1 MSEFHAPRHATELL
15 DSVRD
20 TRWLKDWRGVDAYVL
35 LGDPGAGKT
44 SSFLAECQ
52 AAGGVWATARDVLA
66 GVAPNVPQG
75 GVVFIDGLDEVRAG
89 EANGRVPFD
98 QLRRW
103 LNEQGRPRLRL
114 SCREADWL
122 GHADLRELAKVTPNG
137 EVRALHLEPLQDEDI
152 LTILV
157 ARSSEVPDAQAF
169 LRTAEQTG
177 LTPLLRNP
185 LMLDLAIRGQSAW
198 FAQPDLVRQW
208 SRSDIYRAACEQ
220 LAVEHNPEHSA
231 VATPCAPGGVQQVL
245 DAAGWLSAVLLLSGK
260 AGVSEAGP
268 VQGDEGV
275 PLALLPPAPDVTD
288 GVMHMALRS
297 KLFSTRAGLRA
308 PLHRTVAEYLAAGF
322 LAKRINLGLPLG
334 RVMALMQGMDGV
346 PVEPLRGLWAWL
358 AVQHLPARTRLM
370 TADPIGF
377 VLNGDAMVLTHDERL
392 QLLAALRDAFAKDPW
407 SRDQIWNTPLFGPL
421 ATPDMAD
428 ALQVVLQDHSD
439 DLGHQSL
446 LTCVFDAL
454 RHGQALPSLAPIL
467 EAWVE
472 DGQAGSYL
480 RTAAYRA
487 GQHCTGWQP
496 QQALAW
502 LHAIQAGS
510 LPDDEDE
517 LCGMLLADLYPAHV
531 TPSEVLGYWHEPK
544 RPHFFGAYKH
554 FWHFDLF
561 RQAPDSAWTELVE
574 GWRTR
579 HPFIQQEEV
588 LHSQFELPARLLAN
602 ALPRVGEQL
611 DSEVLYDWLGLCL
624 DEYGESRW
632 SGISELKV
640 VQTWL
645 SNRPQRMKDLFRIGL
660 LRTEQDA
667 HGHWPFWQIE
677 TRLHD
682 ARHPPDWLHWLLE
695 VAADAPTPEAAEY
708 CFFPAARAAI
718 KPISGMDSP
727 SLEEIEEWVERHRG
741 RWPMAEDWKTTA
753 WSVSL
758 DHWESK
764 QARRRRERETE
775 LLHRT
780 AARQTALQ
788 PHWQA
793 LLDGSAPARL
803 LYNVAVAHEHGFSDL
818 QGETPLQRVQDLLVC
833 DETQARAVLAALPKV
848 LTRDDLP
855 TVADILKLETQG
867 KHPLIRPALLLAARM
882 VHEQDPSAPLYWPQS
897 LVEKLLACY
906 LTEGT
911 VDMPLW
917 YTTLVQ
923 HRPSCV
929 ANVLVRYAAPKLKQR
944 TQTDPVV
951 AELRTLG
958 EADHAQLAQQ
968 ALPDLL
974 QAVPLKASEAVRRIL
989 NRALLPAL
997 AALPEAQAKDLV
1009 RNRLERGGMDPGQT
1023 MAWLVADLPYRAP
1036 AAADLAAMVGH
1047 NERRAVMLGEALHEQ
1062 GGMKRMLPRLAPSAL
1077 QHLIAVLAP
1086 ITKSDRWGDNNGDF
1100 VTGAEDRSDTVHA
1113 LCSALSSNPSAE
1125 AAQALA
1131 ALKQAPGMGPWQ
1143 TALAYG
1149 LRTQAVVAREAQF
1162 QVPSSAAVAQVLSNQ
1177 APAHALDLRE
1187 LVVQHLQDL
1196 QASWRGRDVFALKQF
1211 WRVAPNGQQQP
1222 LTENDCRDLVLEKLR
1237 ERLGVQNIGISSE
1250 HRAAQD
1256 KRADMCAEYL
1266 HGGRRISVP
1275 VEVKKA
1281 DHKDL
1286 WTAWR
1291 DQLQRLY
1298 AIDPDAQGCG
1308 LYLVL
1313 WFGERWRKMHPEGQP
1328 MNSAGALQKAL
1339 DERIPTA
1346 DRHRLTVLVMD
1357 LSWPNPHPDN

>member
-1 MSEFHAPRHATELL
+1 MSAFHAPRRATELV
-15 DSVRD
+15 DADRD

-44 SSFLAECQ
+44 SSFESECKTE
-52 AAGGVWATARDVLA
+52 GGTWVTARDVLA
-66 GVAPNVPQG
+66 GLAPDVPQG

-103 LNEQGRPRLRL
+103 LNGQGRPRLRL

-122 GHADLRELAKVTPNG
+122 GHADLRELAKVTPKG

-152 LTILV
+152 LTILA
-157 ARSSEVPDAQAF
+157 ARSSEVTDAQAF
-169 LRTAEQTG
+169 LHTAEQTG

-198 FAQPDLVRQW
+198 FAQPNLVRHW
-208 SRSDIYRAACEQ
+208 SRNGIYRAACEQ
-220 LAVEHNPEHSA
+220 LAVEHNPDHSA
-231 VATPCAPGGVQQVL
+231 MAAPCAPGGVQQVL

-260 AGVSEAGP
+260 AGVSETGP
-268 VQGDEGV
+268 AQGDEDV
-275 PLALLPPAPDVTD
+275 PLALLPPAPDVS
-288 GVMHMALRS
+288 GEVIRMALRS
-297 KLFSTRAGLRA
+297 KLFSTRAGLHA

-322 LAKRINLGLPLG
+322 LAKRIHQGLPLG

-377 VLNGDAMVLTHDERL
+377 VLNGDAMVLTHDDRL

-428 ALQVVLQDHSD
+428 ALQVVLQDHRD

-454 RHGQALPSLAPIL
+454 RHGAALGALAPAL
-467 EAWVE
+467 TAWVE
-472 DGQAGSYL
+472 NGAAASHLRVSAYQAWK
-480 RTAAYRA
+480 
-487 GQHCTGWQP
+487 HCTSWQP

-502 LHAIQAGS
+502 LHAIHAGT
-510 LPDDEDE
+510 LRDDDDEV
-517 LCGMLLADLYPAHV
+517 CGALLADLYPDHV
-531 TPSEVLGYWHEPK
+531 PPAKVFDHWHPVK
-544 RPHFFGAYKH
+544 RPNLYGNYKR
-554 FWHFDLF
+554 FW
-561 RQAPDSAWTELVE
+561 RQRLWEQTTDAHWLALVA
-574 GWRTR
+574 GWQRLSPPT
-579 HPFIQQEEV
+579 
-588 LHSQFELPARLLAN
+588 SNELPLDGDSNAHQLAVRLLAN
-602 ALPRVGEQL
+602 
-611 DSEVLYDWLGLCL
+611 VLTRFGDAVDDTTLHQWLELGL
-624 DEYGESRW
+624 DEYGHV
-632 SGISELKV
+632 IHSEPEYQL
-640 VQTWL
+640 TRDWL
-645 SNRPQRMKDLFRIGL
+645 EARPDRMKAIVKLGLWHTQPDSQGYGHFWRAEDRILKAKLPRDWRETL
-660 LRTEQDA
+660 LKWAEEAPNAECAQHCFFQAA
-667 HGHWPFWQIE
+667 H
-677 TRLHD
+677 
-682 ARHPPDWLHWLLE
+682 AALE
-695 VAADAPTPEAAEY
+695 PSGAMDAPSMEDLERWVQEHQSQWPDAPYWLETAWSMPLNHWKSDDRQRRRKHLAAREAAELE
-708 CFFPAARAAI
+708 RA
-718 KPISGMDSP
+718 
-727 SLEEIEEWVERHRG
+727 ERL
-741 RWPMAEDWKTTA
+741 K
-753 WSVSL
+753 
-758 DHWESK
+758 
-764 QARRRRERETE
+764 
-775 LLHRT
+775 
-780 AARQTALQ
+780 
-788 PHWQA
+788 PHWPA
-793 LLDGSAPARL
+793 LLSGTAPARL
-803 LYNVAVAHEHGFSDL
+803 MYQVAVAYDRGFTDVP
-818 QGETPLQRVQDLLVC
+818 GNTPLERVQNLLVC
-833 DETQARAVLAALPKV
+833 DETQARAVLAALPRV

-882 VHEQDPSAPLYWPQS
+882 VHEQDPSAPLHWPQG
-897 LVEKLLACY
+897 LAEKLVACY
-906 LTEGT
+906 LTDGT
-911 VDMPLW
+911 GDMPLW
-917 YTTLVQ
+917 YRTLVQ
-923 HRPSCV
+923 HRPDCV
-929 ANVLVRYAAPKLKQR
+929 SPVMGRYAAPKLKQR
-944 TQTDPVV
+944 TNPNPFV
-951 AELRTLG
+951 AGLWALC
-958 EADHAQLAQQ
+958 EADHTQLAQQ
-968 ALPDLL
+968 ALPGLL
-974 QAVPLKASEAVRRIL
+974 QAVPWKASEATRRIL

-997 AALPEAQAKDLV
+997 TALPEAQAKDLV
-1009 RNRLERGGMDPGQT
+1009 HNRLERSGMDPGQT
-1023 MAWLVADLPYRAP
+1023 IAWLVADLPYRAQ

-1047 NERRAVMLGEALHEQ
+1047 NERRAVMLGEALNEQ
-1062 GGMKRMLPRLAPSAL
+1062 GSLKHMLPKLAPSAL

-1086 ITKSDRWGDNNGDF
+1086 ITKSDRWGDSNGGF
-1100 VTGAEDRSDTVHA
+1100 VTAAEDRSDTVHA
-1113 LCSALSSNPSAE
+1113 LCSALSSNPSAD

-1162 QVPSSAAVAQVLSNQ
+1162 QVPSPTTVAQVLSNQ

-1187 LVVQHLQDL
+1187 LVMQHLQDL

-1222 LTENDCRDLVLEKLR
+1222 LIENDCRDLVLEKLR
-1237 ERLGVQNIGISSE
+1237 DRLAAQNIGISSE

-1256 KRADMCAEYL
+1256 KRADLCAEYL
-1266 HGGRRISVP
+1266 HGGRRISLP

-1328 MNSAGALQKAL
+1328 MNSAGGLQKAL
-1339 DERIPTA
+1339 HERIPVA
-1346 DRHRLTVLVMD
+1346 DRHRLTVLVLD
-1357 LSWPNPHPDN
+1357 LSWPST